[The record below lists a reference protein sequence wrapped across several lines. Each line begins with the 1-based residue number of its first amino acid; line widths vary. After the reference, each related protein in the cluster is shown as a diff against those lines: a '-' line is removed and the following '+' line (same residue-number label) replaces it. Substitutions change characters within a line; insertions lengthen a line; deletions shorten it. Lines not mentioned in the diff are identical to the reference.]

1 MSEERKAMG
10 AKTCMLVYADGNVGE
25 LLKSNPPLDREAS
38 VALVKKLFP
47 SEKLQPIE
55 DGNLVDTSPP
65 DDEIRVGCFPGVS
78 IIAAEE
84 FAIEPSLLAS
94 KFLAEASGN
103 TVYLHV
109 MHSVVDLLAFG
120 VWTNGKLTRSL
131 GLSLDSGIME
141 DIGPRLPFEQPYW
154 TGERPLEMD
163 DENFEYPFPF
173 HPLEM
178 GETALLEFFGYQ
190 LEGPTYDENDP
201 LFDPETI
208 PLLCFKRVKEK
219 PWWKLW

>member
-1 MSEERKAMG
+1 MG

-25 LLKSNPPLDREAS
+25 LLKNNPPLDHEAS
-38 VALVKKLFP
+38 LALVKKLFP

-55 DGNLVDTSPP
+55 DGNLAFTSPP

-78 IIAAEE
+78 IIAAAE
-84 FAIEPSLLAS
+84 FAIEPSQLAS
-94 KFLAEASGN
+94 NFLAEGSGK

-109 MHSVVDLLAFG
+109 MHSVVDLLVFG

-131 GLSLDSGIME
+131 GLSPESGIME

-154 TGERPLEMD
+154 TGERPLVMD
-163 DENFEYPFPF
+163 DEDFEYPFPF
-173 HPLEM
+173 HTLEM

-190 LEGPTYDENDP
+190 LEGTSYDENDP

-208 PLLCFKRVKEK
+208 PLLSFKRIKEK

>member
-1 MSEERKAMG
+1 MG

-25 LLKSNPPLDREAS
+25 LLKTNPPLDREAS

-55 DGNLVDTSPP
+55 DGNLAYTSPP
-65 DDEIRVGCFPGVS
+65 NDEIRVGCFPGVS
-78 IIAAEE
+78 IIAAKE
-84 FAIEPSLLAS
+84 FAIEPSQLAS
-94 KFLAEASGN
+94 NFLAEGSGK

-120 VWTNGKLTRSL
+120 VWTNGRLTRSL
-131 GLSLDSGIME
+131 GLSPESGIME

-154 TGERPLEMD
+154 KGERPLVMD
-163 DENFEYPFPF
+163 DEDFEYPFPF
-173 HPLEM
+173 HTLDM

-190 LEGPTYDENDP
+190 LEGTTYDENDP

-208 PLLCFKRVKEK
+208 PLLCFRRVKEK
-219 PWWKLW
+219 PRWKLW

>member
-1 MSEERKAMG
+1 MG

-55 DGNLVDTSPP
+55 DGNLAYTSPP
-65 DDEIRVGCFPGVS
+65 NDEIRVGCFPGVS
-78 IIAAEE
+78 IIAADE
-84 FAIEPSLLAS
+84 FAIEPSQLAS
-94 KFLAEASGN
+94 NFLAEGSGK

-109 MHSVVDLLAFG
+109 MHSVVDLLVFG
-120 VWTNGKLTRSL
+120 VWTDGKLTRSL
-131 GLSLDSGIME
+131 GLSPESGIME

-154 TGERPLEMD
+154 TGERPLVMD
-163 DENFEYPFPF
+163 DEDFEYPFPF
-173 HPLEM
+173 HTLEM

-190 LEGPTYDENDP
+190 LEGTSYDENDP